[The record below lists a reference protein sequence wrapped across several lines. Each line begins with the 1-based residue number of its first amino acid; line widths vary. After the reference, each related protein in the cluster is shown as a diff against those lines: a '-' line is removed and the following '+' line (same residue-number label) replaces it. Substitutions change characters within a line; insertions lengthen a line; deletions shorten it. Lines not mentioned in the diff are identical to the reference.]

1 MSVKSALDCI
11 DKLFLYY
18 ENQENIKEDQ
28 IDFLFAIK
36 KDLLD
41 TKENSL
47 KQSNLLNFIKQ

>member
-1 MSVKSALDCI
+1 MSVNSALDCI

-18 ENQENIKEDQ
+18 ENQDKEDQ

-47 KQSNLLNFIKQ
+47 KQSYLLNFIKQ